1 MPAPATSLFRRRTTW
16 LIGLPI
22 LVAVVL
28 VGGSWLYL
36 NVLRDDPPVRL
47 SLDDATTTTTAGAA
61 AGGSVDSTTTVP
73 EGIEGTWM
81 LREGSQAG
89 YRAKEVLF
97 GQSGEAVGR
106 TSDVSGVMKIAGT
119 TVTSVDVSVLM
130 ESVTSDET
138 RRDDQFRGR
147 IMDVATYPTAT
158 FKLTKPIELG
168 SVPEVGVDSTH
179 SATGELTL
187 RGVRRAVTFDLR
199 ARRLET
205 SIDVSALIPISFDD
219 FKVPDASGGPARV
232 GRNGEL
238 ELLLVFE
245 R

>member
-1 MPAPATSLFRRRTTW
+1 MPTSSLFRRRTTW
-16 LIGLPI
+16 LFGLPVLL
-22 LVAVVL
+22 LVAL

-36 NVLRDDPPVRL
+36 NVLRDDPPARL
-47 SLDDATTTTTAGAA
+47 TLDDATTTTAAGAPA
-61 AGGSVDSTTTVP
+61 DGSSTTTVP

-81 LREGSQAG
+81 LGQGSQAG

-106 TSDVSGVMKIAGT
+106 TSDVSGVMRIAGT
-119 TVTSVDVSVLM
+119 AVTSVDVSVLM

-138 RRDDQFRGR
+138 RRDGQFRGR
-147 IMDVATYPTAT
+147 IMDVEAYPTAT

-168 SVPEVGVDSTH
+168 SVPTVGVDTTH

-187 RGVRRAVTFDLR
+187 RGVKRTITFDVR
-199 ARRLET
+199 ARRTDT
-205 SIDVSALIPISFDD
+205 SIVVSALIPISFDD
-219 FKVPDASGGPARV
+219 FKIPDASGGPASV